1 MSSSMSDS
9 SIRNRS
15 DSTEGS
21 ELPEHEHKRPRL
33 SDTKP
38 DGTHVMSDFQQDN
51 SNPALSVPVVLANR
65 DEERAVVKTP
75 PLPPRT
81 VAPPALISPTSKVTI
96 NTRPLSSQSITQ
108 PTAEA
113 EAADMPSNPSL
124 PQNPIGCAD
133 PKGDDNA
140 VPGPQPH
147 ATESAEIISISSSP
161 SKSPEIEVAEPE
173 DFDQDPNQTRWTGR
187 ISGGSESASDHLQPV
202 PAGYVNRTFPF
213 AQEWAPGSTHRVLVR
228 ISENFQHAG
237 GQNGAIFR
245 QVKDWMMEFVS
256 ICDEF
261 PPTLLEEEKDFWQRL
276 PDLIEGLLRREAGPP
291 PGARTEDLV
300 DFFVA
305 FAQIAKLLM
314 DFDTQ
319 RLRLLRE
326 DAELGELKSLS
337 LVCANYIQPLTWILS
352 VRIPFYDALCRAHSF
367 DRTHFY
373 TLVIDRLGNPATV
386 SLLPSISALMA
397 EICALIPKRADL
409 FRPFHNLLSVTNCIM
424 APISNVYSTETNFV
438 YANFSQLDHI
448 RNSAAEIILQADHA
462 IQQAIVKQAAW
473 LNLETAGKIIDLL
486 NPMVSTIAV
495 DIPQIGK
502 DIISAAGVGF
512 ADSDLTDLPSTMPYA
527 WKFKTLRKFITNG
540 RMELRVSGVDSMS
553 TDLVQVF
560 KEHISGQAQPAMSHP
575 LVKFLVKFI
584 KENQLVDYIVGVDSH
599 PQLIRRAHNVVG
611 FLCVSGTYTDADT
624 DNIWKTIVESQD
636 PRTAHEI
643 FNLLQMCFT
652 VYDLHALYYICRK
665 LSDYPIQR
673 FDLHVLQF
681 TALLFENLRT
691 KTGISPLHLGIPTD
705 PITRKLCIRLLRE
718 ASMEENASLE
728 QAPLIRRDFAQH
740 LTNVLSLGRS
750 ELNFPTIDE
759 EERNRI
765 MSEAAS
771 NLEAHVEYAT
781 GDLQALNCL
790 LPMLGGE
797 GVAEA
802 TQQFNLL
809 ALLIADFAYLRDQFD
824 LMLARSVPV
833 KLIEAMYEVRSACL
847 YYFIIYVPEVFTAD
861 LVQELWTS
869 FYAFSPLPT
878 SIRARAWET
887 LTHAERIKQNKDE
900 NLLLD
905 LIIEK
910 HLPTLLPQDYNEQ
923 VLEFIRVS
931 ILHTIRRTTENIT
944 DVEDVIVVPGIERMW
959 KVMLDAPPNTVEN
972 QATDFIIRTY
982 LDNNLVTRRSKE
994 VIDATHASL
1003 VDRSVQQ
1010 VMASAAKLKSYTDGT
1025 MSGEDEPMVI
1035 IASEDEIRAEELRF
1049 DRSLLFLRKF
1059 LEGMKL
1065 RPRYSPVPDQQIQG
1079 LAEFSGKKGETI
1091 ELKIQIMA
1099 SKYITEKVQNIT
1111 IGSENTCDE
1120 LHKYLC
1126 EASGFTQFSVFNM
1139 GQKVLLAGQSTTIA
1153 DSKVASGLL
1162 IVHKTLNTPESP
1174 PTRATRA
1181 TSPVDSKIMHHFDD
1195 LYELL
1200 DADERL
1206 SREVYTFLSLFSA
1219 QTELVRVVR
1228 SRDKSP
1234 TELLPPGKPF
1244 KLLYCARALRSCIED
1259 ESFSSSPDSQFLI
1272 YSIQTIVQ
1280 VLPKLDLNNPSDGLQ
1295 MSIAHG
1301 LAEALLLAFRA
1312 KVSPETSSE
1321 YIVDHQEFAAQ
1332 ASRLL
1337 RFALESDNT
1346 NMDEISSSAMVKLV
1360 LETFIEA
1367 CLHDERIWTHV
1378 EAEAD
1383 FKDLIVTAFV
1393 ADPRTDVR
1401 HSILE
1406 VVVGLTGAVGT
1417 KLYLKINNP
1426 RAPRSRFPPASI
1438 ETCLSHL
1445 WTALADIL
1453 PHACLQHER
1462 CAEVCET
1469 MLAILRRIG
1478 KSFPLEIVKQYFDQ
1492 WISILLK
1499 HEHVEVVGQPL
1510 KDHVI
1515 ACLTKLLL
1523 ENCKLLKTLN
1533 ALPPGHQIIDEIIT
1547 LFLFPPLSENGAG
1560 VDENSRL
1567 PVLDS
1572 TVRESLYNLIL
1583 ALCHG
1588 PEELTTVVTKL
1599 GDDLLPPDFFEPIYS
1614 HDRQNL
1620 RTDVGYAGL
1629 RNLSNTCYLNS
1640 LFSQLFMNVQFR
1652 EFFLNMLGSDES
1664 KQKLVLELAK
1674 VFAYMQN
1681 SYEKSI
1687 DPSMAVEAIT
1697 TYEGEQIDVSVQ
1709 MDVDEFFNLLF
1720 DRLEGQIDSSARAAF
1735 KSMYGGQLV
1744 QQVKSKECDHI
1755 SERLEPFSAVQVEI
1769 KGKARLEDSLRA
1781 YVEGEVLQGENK
1793 YSCTSCGRHVD
1804 AVKRACLKDV
1814 PDNLIFNLKR
1824 FDYDIMTGMRT
1835 KVNDEFQ
1842 FPDTLD
1848 MAPYT
1853 LARLSDEQQSG
1864 EPDYFQLTGVIVHSG
1879 TADSGHYYS
1888 FIRQR
1893 PSAKPVH
1900 ESWVQFND
1908 QEVGVFDTTQ
1918 MRDNC
1923 FGGTSEAGFY
1933 HIPKFYS
1940 AYMLFYQRTSSIRKV
1955 EERYRCHDPI
1965 NPVRIPLPRRL
1976 DQHISQQNELF
1987 LRSYCAQDPSH
1998 AQFIQKF
2005 LERMPQGSDKCS
2017 ENHSLESAVIE
2028 MVLDYLR
2035 SVSSR
2040 FKEQPYFEETIGVLL
2055 TYTQQCKDCT
2065 RTIAHWLQTVRVLED
2080 VVVRSPYQIVRKSFA
2095 NLFCVTFNRLRSVK
2109 NELRSGPEFE
2119 KVAAEY
2125 DLWLQSSLNH
2135 LSRLW
2140 DVVAKT
2146 GRCWTD
2152 YFGLLFAIHR
2162 LGEEETLFVLEENFL
2177 EKCVDIIMMHL
2188 NNQAEFPL
2196 SRRLK
2201 TRYAAYLSARERNRP
2216 FNHPVL
2222 IRLFVSL
2229 LLSVDLHLPANRDFR
2244 QYDKRAGLTVPEM
2257 DMLGFNKIPPN
2268 LEWLRRL
2275 IAGRQNPSMA
2285 DNLIEV
2291 FSTDRRLA
2299 GALSIILVN
2308 GLNDR
2313 SINIASAFLRPVLTF
2328 CEYCHSENQVF
2339 DLVQPALES
2348 IATVGVEY
2356 AREYFEFV
2364 EALLKVENG
2373 HLNLPAGFLED
2384 LVLQTVHQ
2392 WAPTFLVAPNE
2403 GQFNIRLG
2411 TVDLLKRILFTPLQ
2425 EPALQDPRVYS
2436 TLVTAVHDLATSCSH
2451 FVQTTFLN
2459 PRSRESN
2466 TLQPGQVSQVIDVVE
2481 HCLTYFELENP
2492 VHEEK
2497 MREIQNNMLA
2507 LRTKAETAVET
2518 LSSADWQDGSSELA
2532 ELSAEDYEDPLSP

>member
-38 DGTHVMSDFQQDN
+38 DGTHVMSDLHQDN
-51 SNPALSVPVVLANR
+51 SNPALSVPVVLATG
-65 DEERAVVKTP
+65 DEERALVKTP
-75 PLPPRT
+75 PLPPRN
-81 VAPPALISPTSKVTI
+81 VAPPAIISPTSKVTI
-96 NTRPLSSQSITQ
+96 NTRPLSSQSVTQ
-108 PTAEA
+108 PTTEA
-113 EAADMPSNPSL
+113 EGAGMPASL
-124 PQNPIGCAD
+124 SLSETSTVGGD
-133 PKGDDNA
+133 SKGDVNA
-140 VPGPQPH
+140 ALAPPHHQP
-147 ATESAEIISISSSP
+147 ESAEIISISSSP
-161 SKSPEIEVAEPE
+161 SKSPEIEIAEPE

-187 ISGGSESASDHLQPV
+187 ISGGSPSASVLKSV
-202 PAGYVNRTFPF
+202 PPGYVNRTFPF
-213 AQEWAPGSTHRVLVR
+213 SQEWAPGSTHRVIAR
-228 ISENFQHAG
+228 IAENFQHAG

-245 QVKDWMMEFVS
+245 QVKDWMIEFVS
-256 ICDEF
+256 DCDEF
-261 PPTLLEEEKDFWQRL
+261 SMTLLEEEKDFWQRL

-305 FAQIAKLLM
+305 FAQIAKLLI

-319 RLRLLRE
+319 RLRVLRE
-326 DAELGELKSLS
+326 DPGFGDLKSFNL
-337 LVCANYIQPLTWILS
+337 LCANYLQPLTWILS

-373 TLVIDRLGNPATV
+373 TLVIDRLGDPSTV
-386 SLLPSISALMA
+386 SILPSIAALLSEMCALMT
-397 EICALIPKRADL
+397 KRADL
-409 FRPFHNLLSVTNCIM
+409 FRPFHNLLQVTNCIM
-424 APISNVYSTETNFV
+424 APITNTYSTETNFV
-438 YANFSQLDHI
+438 SAAFSQLDHI
-448 RNSAAEIILQADHA
+448 RNGAAEIILQADNA

-495 DIPQIGK
+495 EIPQIGK
-502 DIISAAGVGF
+502 DIISSAGVGF

-575 LVKFLVKFI
+575 LVRFLVKFI

-636 PRTAHEI
+636 PRTAHEV

-652 VYDLHALYYICRK
+652 VYDLHALYYICQK

-681 TALLFENLRT
+681 TALLFDNLRT
-691 KTGISPLHLGIPTD
+691 KTGISPLHLTLATD

-740 LTNVLSLGRS
+740 LTNVLSLGRA
-750 ELNFPTIDE
+750 ELTYATIDE
-759 EERNRI
+759 EERNQI

-771 NLEAHVEYAT
+771 NLEAHSEYAS
-781 GDLQALNCL
+781 GDLQVLNCL
-790 LPMLGGE
+790 LPMLGRD

-802 TQQFNLL
+802 TEKFDLL

-824 LMLARSVPV
+824 LMVAHGVPV
-833 KLIEAMYEVRSACL
+833 KSIETMYEVRSACL
-847 YYFIIYVPEVFTAD
+847 YYFILYVAEVFTPD
-861 LVQELWTS
+861 LVQVLWTS
-869 FYAFSPLPT
+869 FYSFSRLPT
-878 SIRARAWET
+878 SVRARAWET
-887 LTHAERIKQNKDE
+887 LTHAVRIKQNKDE
-900 NLLLD
+900 NILLD

-910 HLPTLLPQDYNEQ
+910 HLPTLVPQDYNEQ

-931 ILHTIRRTTENIT
+931 ILYTIRRTTESISDT
-944 DVEDVIVVPGIERMW
+944 EDVIVVPGIERMW

-1010 VMASAAKLKSYTDGT
+1010 VMASASKLKSYTDGT

-1079 LAEFSGKKGETI
+1079 LAEFPGKRGEI
-1091 ELKIQIMA
+1091 VELKIQIMA
-1099 SKYITEKVQNIT
+1099 SKYFTEKVQNIT

-1120 LHKYLC
+1120 LHRYLC
-1126 EASGFTQFSVFNM
+1126 EASGFSQFSVFNM
-1139 GQKVLLAGQSTTIA
+1139 GQKVLLAEQSTTIA
-1153 DSKVASGLL
+1153 ESKVASGLL
-1162 IVHKTLNTPESP
+1162 IVQKQLNTPESP

-1181 TSPVDSKIMHHFDD
+1181 TSPVDNKIMHHFDD

-1228 SRDKSP
+1228 SRDRSP
-1234 TELLPPGKPF
+1234 LELLPPGKPF
-1244 KLLYCARALRSCIED
+1244 RLLYCARALRSCIED
-1259 ESFSSSPDSQFLI
+1259 ESFSSNPDSQFLI
-1272 YSIQTIVQ
+1272 YSIRTIVQ
-1280 VLPKLDLNNPSDGLQ
+1280 VLPKLDLNDPSDGLQ
-1295 MSIAHG
+1295 MSIAHS
-1301 LAEALLLAFRA
+1301 LIEALLLAFRA

-1321 YIVDHQEFAAQ
+1321 YVVDHQEFALQ
-1332 ASRLL
+1332 TSRLL
-1337 RFALESDNT
+1337 RFALGSQNT
-1346 NMDEISSSAMVKLV
+1346 NVDEVSSSAMVKLV

-1367 CLHDERIWTHV
+1367 CLHDERVWTYV
-1378 EAEAD
+1378 DAEAG
-1383 FKDLIVTAFV
+1383 FEDLIVTAFV
-1393 ADPRTDVR
+1393 EDPRVDVR
-1401 HSILE
+1401 HSLLE
-1406 VVVGLTGAVGT
+1406 VVVGLTGAVGA

-1426 RAPRSRFPPASI
+1426 RAPRSRFPAASI

-1478 KSFPLEIVKQYFDQ
+1478 KSFPIESIKQYFDQ

-1510 KDHVI
+1510 KDHVV

-1523 ENCKLLKTLN
+1523 ESCKLLKTSN
-1533 ALPPGHQIIDEIIT
+1533 ALPPGNQTIEQIIT
-1547 LFLFPPLSENGAG
+1547 LFLFPPLSEGGAG
-1560 VDENSRL
+1560 IDESSRL

-1572 TVRESLYNLIL
+1572 SVRESLYSLIL
-1583 ALCHG
+1583 ALCQG
-1588 PEELTTVVTKL
+1588 TRELATVVTKL
-1599 GDDLLPPDFFEPIYS
+1599 GDDLLPPDFFEPMYT

-1652 EFFLNMLGSDES
+1652 EFFLNMLGTNES

-1720 DRLEGQIDSSARAAF
+1720 DRLEGEIDSSARAAF
-1735 KSMYGGQLV
+1735 RSMYGGQLV
-1744 QQVKSKECDHI
+1744 QQIKSKECDHI

-1848 MAPYT
+1848 IAPYT
-1853 LARLSDEQQSG
+1853 LSRLSDEQQSG

-1908 QEVGVFDTTQ
+1908 QDVGVFDTNQ

-1933 HIPKFYS
+1933 HLPKFYS

-1955 EERYRCHDPI
+1955 EEQYHCHDTI
-1965 NPVRIPLPRRL
+1965 NPVRIPLSHSL
-1976 DQHISQQNELF
+1976 EQHIAQQNELF
-1987 LRSYCAQDPSH
+1987 LRSYCAQDSSH
-1998 AQFIQKF
+1998 AQFIQKL
-2005 LERMPQGSDKCS
+2005 LERIPQSMDRCS
-2017 ENHSLESAVIE
+2017 KDHTLESAVIE
-2028 MVLDYLR
+2028 MVLDYVR

-2040 FKEQPYFEETIGVLL
+2040 CKEQPFFEETIAGLL
-2055 TYTQQCKDCT
+2055 TCTQQCRECN
-2065 RTIAHWLQTVRVLED
+2065 RTIAHWFHNPRVLED
-2080 VVVRSPYQIVRKSFA
+2080 VVVRSPYQAVRKSFA
-2095 NLFCVTFNRLRSVK
+2095 NLFCVTFTRLRALK
-2109 NELRSGPEFE
+2109 IELASGPAFD
-2119 KVAAEY
+2119 KLAKEY
-2125 DLWLQSSLNH
+2125 QGWLQPCIGH

-2146 GRCWTD
+2146 GRCWAD
-2152 YFGLLFAIHR
+2152 YFGLLYSIHR
-2162 LGEEETLFVLEENFL
+2162 LGDEETIWVLEQNYL

-2188 NNQAEFPL
+2188 NNSVEFPV
-2196 SRRLK
+2196 SKKLK
-2201 TRYAAYLSARERNRP
+2201 TRYPTYLSARERNRP

-2222 IRLFVSL
+2222 VRLFVGL
-2229 LLSVDLHLPANRDFR
+2229 ILRIDFHLPVHRDYR
-2244 QYDKRAGLTVPEM
+2244 HYDKKIGLTIDEVEL
-2257 DMLGFNKIPPN
+2257 LGFNKIPPN
-2268 LEWLRRL
+2268 LEWFRRL
-2275 IAGRQNPSMA
+2275 IAGRQNSPAVDS
-2285 DNLIEV
+2285 LIEA
-2291 FSTDRRLA
+2291 FAEDRRLA
-2299 GALSIILVN
+2299 GALSIVLVN

-2313 SINIASAFLRPVLTF
+2313 SINTASSFLRPVLTF
-2328 CEYCHSENQVF
+2328 CEYCGSENQVF

-2356 AREYFEFV
+2356 GREYFEFV
-2364 EALLKVENG
+2364 DALLKVENV
-2373 HLNLPAGFLED
+2373 HLNLAAGFLED
-2384 LVLQTVHQ
+2384 AVLQTVHQ
-2392 WAPTFLVAPNE
+2392 WAPMFLLAPNE

-2425 EPALQDPRVYS
+2425 EPALLDPRVYQ
-2436 TLVTAVHDLATSCSH
+2436 TLVATVHDLATSCSN

-2459 PRSRESN
+2459 PRSRESS
-2466 TLQPGQVSQVIDVVE
+2466 TLQPGQASQLIDVVE

-2492 VHEEK
+2492 IHEEK
-2497 MREIQNNMLA
+2497 MGEIQNTMMA
-2507 LRTKAETAVET
+2507 LRAKAETAVET

>member
-1 MSSSMSDS
+1 MSSSKSDS

-21 ELPEHEHKRPRL
+21 ELSEHEHKRPRL

-38 DGTHVMSDFQQDN
+38 DGTHVMSDLQRDN
-51 SNPALSVPVVLANR
+51 SNPALSVPVALATS
-65 DEERAVVKTP
+65 DEEGSLVKTP

-81 VAPPALISPTSKVTI
+81 AAPPALISPTSKVTI
-96 NTRPLSSQSITQ
+96 NTRPLSSQSATQ
-108 PTAEA
+108 PTTEA
-113 EAADMPSNPSL
+113 GGAGMPPSFSL
-124 PQNPIGCAD
+124 SDTSTVGGD
-133 PKGDDNA
+133 GKGDTDA
-140 VPGPQPH
+140 APAPLPH
-147 ATESAEIISISSSP
+147 QTESAEIMSTSA
-161 SKSPEIEVAEPE
+161 SKSKRPQIEIVEPE
-173 DFDQDPNQTRWTGR
+173 DLDQDSNQTGSTDRS
-187 ISGGSESASDHLQPV
+187 SGESASSPV
-202 PAGYVNRTFPF
+202 LNSFPSGYVNRTFPYS
-213 AQEWAPGSTHRVLVR
+213 QEWAPGSTHRVIAR

-245 QVKDWMMEFVS
+245 QVKDWMIEFVAVCNEFS
-256 ICDEF
+256 I
-261 PPTLLEEEKDFWQRL
+261 TLHEEERDFWHRL

-305 FAQIAKLLM
+305 FAQIARLLI
-314 DFDTQ
+314 DLDTQ
-319 RLRLLRE
+319 RLRALSK
-326 DAELGELKSLS
+326 DPELGDLKSVGL
-337 LVCANYIQPLTWILS
+337 LCANYLQPLTWILS
-352 VRIPFYDALCRAHSF
+352 VRIPFYDALSRAHSF

-373 TLVIDRLGNPATV
+373 TLVIDRLGDPSTV
-386 SLLPSISALMA
+386 CLLPSISALFS
-397 EICALIPKRADL
+397 EICALIQKRTDL
-409 FRPFHNLLSVTNCIM
+409 YRPFHNLLSVTNCVM
-424 APISNVYSTETNFV
+424 APISNMYSTETNFV
-438 YANFSQLDHI
+438 PAAFSQLDHI
-448 RNSAAEIILQADHA
+448 RNGAARIILQADNA
-462 IQQAIVKQAAW
+462 IQQAIMKQAAW

-486 NPMVSTIAV
+486 NPMVSMIAV

-502 DIISAAGVGF
+502 DIITSAGVGF
-512 ADSDLTDLPSTMPYA
+512 ADSDVSDLPSTMPYA

-575 LVKFLVKFI
+575 LVRFLVKFI

-624 DNIWKTIVESQD
+624 DHIWKTIVESQD
-636 PRTAHEI
+636 PRTVHEV

-681 TALLFENLRT
+681 TALLFESLRT
-691 KTGISPLHLGIPTD
+691 KTGIFPLHLGNATD

-718 ASMEENASLE
+718 ASVEENASLE
-728 QAPLIRRDFAQH
+728 QAPLIRRDFGQH
-740 LTNVLSLGRS
+740 LTNVLSLGRA
-750 ELNFPTIDE
+750 EVTFATIDE
-759 EERNRI
+759 EERNQI
-765 MSEAAS
+765 ISEAAS
-771 NLEAHVEYAT
+771 NLEAHSEYAS
-781 GDLQALNCL
+781 GDLQVLNCL
-790 LPMLGGE
+790 LPMLGRDGI
-797 GVAEA
+797 AEA
-802 TQQFNLL
+802 TDKFDLL

-824 LMLARSVPV
+824 LMVARGVSV
-833 KLIEAMYEVRSACL
+833 KSIEAMYEVRSACL
-847 YYFIIYVPEVFTAD
+847 YYFVLHVPEVFTSD

-869 FYAFSPLPT
+869 FYSFSQLPT
-878 SIRARAWET
+878 SVRARAWET
-887 LTHAERIKQNKDE
+887 LTHAVRIKQNKE
-900 NLLLD
+900 EIILVD

-910 HLPTLLPQDYNEQ
+910 HLPTLDPQDYNEQ

-931 ILHTIRRTTENIT
+931 ISYTIKRTTETIPDT
-944 DVEDVIVVPGIERMW
+944 EGVIVVPGIERMW
-959 KVMLDAPPNTVEN
+959 KVMLDAPPNTIEN

-982 LDNNLVTRRSKE
+982 LDNNLVTRRSKG

-1010 VMASAAKLKSYTDGT
+1010 VIASASKLKSYTDGT

-1079 LAEFSGKKGETI
+1079 LAEFPDKRGEVV
-1091 ELKIQIMA
+1091 ELKIQITA
-1099 SKYITEKVQNIT
+1099 SKYITEKMQNIT

-1126 EASGFTQFSVFNM
+1126 EASGFKQFSVFNL

-1153 DSKVASGLL
+1153 ESKVASGLL

-1174 PTRATRA
+1174 PTRSTRA
-1181 TSPVDSKIMHHFDD
+1181 TSPVDNKIMHHFDD

-1228 SRDKSP
+1228 SRDRSP
-1234 TELLPPGKPF
+1234 MELLPPGKPF
-1244 KLLYCARALRSCIED
+1244 RLLYCARALRSCIED
-1259 ESFSSSPDSQFLI
+1259 ESFSSNPDSQFLI
-1272 YSIQTIVQ
+1272 YSIQTILQ

-1295 MSIAHG
+1295 MSIAHS
-1301 LAEALLLAFRA
+1301 LMEALLLAFRA
-1312 KVSPETSSE
+1312 KVSAETSSE
-1321 YIVDHQEFAAQ
+1321 YIVDHRGFAAQ
-1332 ASRLL
+1332 TSRLL
-1337 RFALESDNT
+1337 RFALESYNT

-1367 CLHDERIWTHV
+1367 CLHDERVWAYV
-1378 EAEAD
+1378 DAEAD
-1383 FKDLIVTAFV
+1383 FRDLIVTAFV
-1393 ADPRTDVR
+1393 DDRRVDVR
-1401 HSILE
+1401 HSLLE

-1426 RAPRSRFPPASI
+1426 RAPRSRFLPATI
-1438 ETCLSHL
+1438 EACLSHL

-1478 KSFPLEIVKQYFDQ
+1478 KSFPPEAVKQYFDQ

-1499 HEHVEVVGQPL
+1499 HKHVEVVGQPL
-1510 KDHVI
+1510 NDHVV

-1523 ENCKLLKTLN
+1523 ENCKLLKASD
-1533 ALPPGHQIIDEIIT
+1533 ALPTGDQIIEQIIT

-1560 VDENSRL
+1560 AGENSRL

-1572 TVRESLYNLIL
+1572 TVRESLYSLIL
-1583 ALCHG
+1583 ALCQG
-1588 PEELTTVVTKL
+1588 PQELAVVVTKL

-1620 RTDVGYAGL
+1620 RTEVGYAGL

-1652 EFFLNMLGSDES
+1652 EFFLNMLGSEDS
-1664 KQKLVLELAK
+1664 NQKLVLELAK

-1697 TYEGEQIDVSVQ
+1697 TYEGEQIDVSIQ

-1720 DRLEGQIDSSARAAF
+1720 DRLEGQIDPSARVTF
-1735 KSMYGGQLV
+1735 RSMYGGQLV

-1824 FDYDIMTGMRT
+1824 FDYDIMTGTRT

-1848 MAPYT
+1848 IAPYT
-1853 LARLSDEQQSG
+1853 LARLSDEQHSG

-1893 PSAKPVH
+1893 PSGKPVH

-1908 QEVGVFDTTQ
+1908 QDVGVFDTNQ

-1933 HIPKFYS
+1933 HLPKFYS
-1940 AYMLFYQRTSSIRKV
+1940 AYMLFYQRTSSIQKV
-1955 EERYRCHDPI
+1955 EEQYRCHDTI
-1965 NPVRIPLPRRL
+1965 NPVRIPLPQRL
-1976 DQHISQQNELF
+1976 DQHIAQQNELF
-1987 LRSYCAQDPSH
+1987 LRSYCAQDASH
-1998 AQFIQKF
+1998 AQFIQKL
-2005 LERMPQGSDKCS
+2005 LERFPQGMDKCS
-2017 ENHSLESAVIE
+2017 EEHNLESGVIE

-2040 FKEQPYFEETIGVLL
+2040 FKEQPCFEETITVLL
-2055 TYTQQCKDCT
+2055 TCAQQCQDCT
-2065 RTIAHWLQTVRVLED
+2065 RTIAHWFHHPRVLED
-2080 VVVRSPYQIVRKSFA
+2080 VVVRSPYQTVRKSFA
-2095 NLFCVTFNRLRSVK
+2095 NLFYSTFSRLRG
-2109 NELRSGPEFE
+2109 LREDPLRDPEPRKLE
-2119 KVAAEY
+2119 TEY
-2125 DLWLQSSLNH
+2125 QTWLRDCLLQ

-2140 DVVAKT
+2140 DVVTRT
-2146 GRCWTD
+2146 GRCWAD
-2152 YFGLLFAIHR
+2152 YFGLLYNMQR
-2162 LGEEETLFVLEENFL
+2162 LSEEETFRVPIVQEAQ
-2177 EKCVDIIMMHL
+2177 D
-2188 NNQAEFPL
+2188 
-2196 SRRLK
+2196 
-2201 TRYAAYLSARERNRP
+2201 RYTTYLSARERNRP
-2216 FNHPVL
+2216 FNHPVV

-2229 LLSVDLHLPANRDFR
+2229 LLGIDFHLPATRERQMRDR
-2244 QYDKRAGLTVPEM
+2244 KISLTIGEA
-2257 DMLGFNKIPPN
+2257 DLLGFNKIPPHF
-2268 LEWLRRL
+2268 EWCRRL
-2275 IAGRQNPSMA
+2275 ISGRQNPAMVDTLVEAFSA
-2285 DNLIEV
+2285 D
-2291 FSTDRRLA
+2291 RQLA
-2299 GALSIILVN
+2299 GALSIVLVT
-2308 GLNDR
+2308 GLNHR
-2313 SINIASAFLRPVLTF
+2313 NINIASSFLRPIVAF
-2328 CEYCHSENQVF
+2328 CEFCRSENQIF

-2364 EALLKVENG
+2364 DALLKVENSY
-2373 HLNLPAGFLED
+2373 LNLVAGFLED
-2384 LVLQTVHQ
+2384 VVLQTVPQ
-2392 WAPTFLVAPNE
+2392 WAPTFLLAPNE
-2403 GQFNIRLG
+2403 GQFNIRFG
-2411 TVDLLKRILFTPLQ
+2411 TVDLLKRVLFTPLQ
-2425 EPALQDPRVYS
+2425 EHAFQDPQVYP
-2436 TLVTAVHDLATSCSH
+2436 TLVSVVHELASSCSN
-2451 FVQTTFLN
+2451 FVQTSVLN
-2459 PRSRESN
+2459 PRNRENS
-2466 TLQPGQVSQVIDVVE
+2466 TLQAGQASQLIDVVD
-2481 HCLTYFELENP
+2481 HCLTYFDLENP
-2492 VHEEK
+2492 IHEEK
-2497 MREIQNNMLA
+2497 ISEIQNTMA
-2507 LRTKAETAVET
+2507 GLRAKAETAVEA